1 MPIFEVK
8 VEKYFKIYL
17 INNAFLF
24 LDRIVFVLQN
34 LGLFEPLNNTKNTS
48 RPRDHESTR
57 SQMVDDICIIVSVY
71 SRGYVG
77 IKHSFSHQ

>member
-1 MPIFEVK
+1 MPKFEFKVK
-8 VEKYFKIYL
+8 KS
-17 INNAFLF
+17 NNAFLF
-24 LDRIVFVLQN
+24 IDHMVFVLQN

-48 RPRDHESTR
+48 RRASRDHESTR
-57 SQMVDDICIIVSVY
+57 SQMVDDVCIIVSVY